1 MRAMLLHAFGDS
13 SNMRMGEVA
22 KPEPGPGQV
31 LVKIAAS
38 GVNPVD
44 IKIRTLAPAFAP
56 ELPGVLGMDMAGT
69 VEAVGGGVTDL
80 APGDEVWGCAG
91 GLKGLP
97 GTLAEYL
104 AVDARL
110 VGKKPAKL
118 SMRQAASLPLVTI
131 TAWMALH
138 ERIRLLE
145 DMHVLVHGGTGG
157 VGHAAIQ
164 LAKAAGARV
173 ATTVSTKAKAEKATA
188 LGADETILY
197 KDESV
202 ADYVSRLTGG
212 KGFDAVFDTVG
223 GATLDASIE
232 AAALEAV
239 VASTNTR
246 STHDLSMVHAKALT
260 LSVVFMLLPMTTG
273 QGRER
278 YRPIL
283 DAARELAE
291 AGKLVPLLDPNVFSL
306 ENAAKAQ
313 DHLQQG
319 KAVGK
324 VVVDVTPY

>member
-13 SNMRMGEVA
+13 SNMRMGETP

-31 LVKIAAS
+31 LIKIAAS
-38 GVNPVD
+38 GINPVD

-56 ELPGVLGMDMAGT
+56 ELPGILGMDLAGT
-69 VEAVGGGVTDL
+69 VEAVGGGVTDF

-104 AVDARL
+104 AVDTRL
-110 VGKKPAKL
+110 VGKKPGNL
-118 SMRQAASLPLVTI
+118 SMRQAAALPLVVI

-138 ERIRLLE
+138 ERIHLQE
-145 DMHVLVHGGTGG
+145 GVHVLVHGGTGG
-157 VGHAAIQ
+157 VGHVAVQ

-173 ATTVSTKAKAEKATA
+173 AATVSTEAKAEKAKA

-202 ADYVSRLTGG
+202 AEYIKRLTGG
-212 KGFDAVFDTVG
+212 RGFDAVFDTVG
-223 GATLDASIE
+223 GTTLDASIE

-246 STHDLSMVHAKALT
+246 STHDLSTVHAKALT
-260 LSVVFMLLPMTTG
+260 LSVVFMLLPMATG
-273 QGRER
+273 QGLER

-283 DAARELAE
+283 DAAKEMAE

-313 DHLQQG
+313 DHLEQG

-324 VVVDVTPY
+324 VVVDVA